1 MDMNEREKRLRQ
13 KQAQRR
19 KNVLIMK
26 CIISLL
32 ILIVVFL
39 AVVLIKDAVIP
50 GVKKAG
56 GEHEKTTAGST
67 GRCGRKRHGRP
78 DREHGRKR
86 QYRGSA
92 AGGGGCD
99 GSPVRL

>member
-1 MDMNEREKRLRQ
+1 MDMDEREKRLRQ
-13 KQAQRR
+13 RQAQRR

-50 GVKKAG
+50 GVKKQVENTKKQHQEAQTDANG
-56 GEHEKTTAGST
+56 TITADQT
-67 GRCGRKRHGRP
+67 
-78 DREHGRKR
+78 
-86 QYRGSA
+86 
-92 AGGGGCD
+92 
-99 GSPVRL
+99 